1 VTDNTTTE
9 PVGEATT
16 RRRFGVLGAA
26 VAILFGLLYAY
37 DLWEAIDSA
46 IQLPREYERLA
57 AQSEELAALGI
68 TIGEVPWTLIIINI
82 AIPPLVYLAALV
94 FGRRRN
100 AFGKAV
106 YFAVGLALGAVLSLD
121 IIALA

>member
-1 VTDNTTTE
+1 MTDNTTTE
-9 PVGEATT
+9 AVDGATT
-16 RRRFGVLGAA
+16 RRRFGVLGAT

-37 DLWEAIDSA
+37 DLWEAINNA
-46 IQLPREYERLA
+46 IELPKAYE
-57 AQSEELAALGI
+57 QIAALGVDV
-68 TIGEVPWTLIIINI
+68 GEVPWTLIIVGI

-106 YFAVGLALGAVLSLD
+106 YFAVGLALVAVLSLD